1 MTGSETHTQAE
12 IAEAAPLLATMVYR
26 SRATVPMEA
35 ATLQDLLRSAQV
47 RNQAEGITGLLV
59 YDQGSFFQWLEGPTE
74 SVARVWNSV
83 RRDPRHTDVEVLETK
98 PTQTRFFAD
107 WDMRLATRRGDEHT
121 HKTNFAEIAPALM
134 DSLYRR
140 PGAASSLL
148 ASLAP
153 KPIGHNSGG
162 MDPRQT
168 GATLRRVLES
178 VVIPRLAARHGGAAL
193 RAPAIDPQA
202 AELAKLAIAADPQA
216 AFDLVAQV
224 HARAGSF
231 APLCASLFEPAA
243 RSLGDL
249 WDTDDCS
256 ELDVTLGLM
265 RLQTAVRRMT
275 EGMNRGTGLGLPV
288 VLVTPQPG
296 EVHLL
301 GAALDAEMLWQ
312 AGWDAHAEFPRSDSA
327 LQELVAGNWFDVVD
341 LSLSPAFRREDSL
354 SKMARTIERVR
365 EASMNPS
372 LVVVVG
378 GRLFVDRDDAGVA
391 VGADAS
397 MTSSGQVGT
406 VALQAL
412 RPRR

>member
-1 MTGSETHTQAE
+1 MTRSETHTQADLDQ
-12 IAEAAPLLATMVYR
+12 AAPLLSTMVYR
-26 SRATVPMEA
+26 SRATVPMQTSA
-35 ATLQDLLRSAQV
+35 LQDLLRTAQA
-47 RNQAEGITGLLV
+47 RNHAEGITGLLV
-59 YDQGSFFQWLEGPTE
+59 YDQGSFFQWMEGPAE
-74 SVARVWNSV
+74 SIARVWDSV

-107 WDMRLATRRGDEHT
+107 WDMKLATRRGFEQT
-121 HKTNFAEIAPALM
+121 RGTNFAEIAPALM

-140 PGAASSLL
+140 PGAATSLL
-148 ASLAP
+148 AALAP
-153 KPIGHNSGG
+153 KPIGHNSEALA
-162 MDPRQT
+162 PEQT

-178 VVIPRLAARHGGAAL
+178 VVIPRLAARHGASPL
-193 RAPAIDPQA
+193 RAPAIDPRA

-231 APLCASLFEPAA
+231 GPLCASLFEPAA

-249 WDTDDCS
+249 WDADDCS
-256 ELDVTLGLM
+256 EVDVTMGLM
-265 RLQTAVRRMT
+265 RLQTAVRQLT
-275 EGMNRGTGLGLPV
+275 EGMTRGTGIGLPV

-312 AGWDAHAEFPRSDSA
+312 AGWDAHAEFPRTDSA
-327 LQELVAGNWFDVVD
+327 LQDLVAGSWFDVVD
-341 LSLSPAFRREDSL
+341 LSLSPAFRREDSM

-365 EASMNPS
+365 DASMNPS

-378 GRLFVDRDDAGVA
+378 GRLFVDRSDAGVA

-397 MTSSGQVGT
+397 LNSSGQVGT